1 MAKDVE
7 SDIEVVR
14 HDGNKDVASSASS
27 NDLDDTYNLYKQQ
40 NMDNV
45 DPQEASRVL
54 RRIDYH
60 ILPILM
66 MTYMLQYLDKSSI
79 NFASVHGLRQGTN
92 LKGQDYSWLGSI
104 FYFGYLVAQYPA
116 GYALQRLP
124 LGKFIG
130 AMILA
135 WGILIITT
143 PACTSFAVIATNRF
157 LLGLFGGTLGYAI
170 GHITSGLPQ
179 WMYIFLIFGSI
190 SIVWGV
196 VFLISMPD
204 IPSSARFLS
213 REERIVA
220 VERVA
225 TNRQGVK
232 NHHFKKYQLWQ
243 FLRDPKR

>member
-1 MAKDVE
+1 MDDLSPKCWPLPARVLLVVHGYVTSWKEISITAGKSSQCMQQATCDTGTMAKDVE

-157 LLGLFGGTLGYAI
+157 LLGVFEA
-170 GHITSGLPQ
+170 
-179 WMYIFLIFGSI
+179 
-190 SIVWGV
+190 V
-196 VFLISMPD
+196 VNPGFVLVMAMWD
-204 IPSSARFLS
+204 
-213 REERIVA
+213 
-220 VERVA
+220 
-225 TNRQGVK
+225 
-232 NHHFKKYQLWQ
+232 
-243 FLRDPKR
+243 

>member
-79 NFASVHGLRQGTN
+79 NFASVHGLRQGTRRAVPC
-92 LKGQDYSWLGSI
+92 WLC
-104 FYFGYLVAQYPA
+104 PA
-116 GYALQRLP
+116 
-124 LGKFIG
+124 KVTIG
-130 AMILA
+130 EVHR
-135 WGILIITT
+135 
-143 PACTSFAVIATNRF
+143 C
-157 LLGLFGGTLGYAI
+157 YD
-170 GHITSGLPQ
+170 SGLGDSD
-179 WMYIFLIFGSI
+179 YYDAGLYEFCGYC
-190 SIVWGV
+190 
-196 VFLISMPD
+196 D
-204 IPSSARFLS
+204 
-213 REERIVA
+213 E
-220 VERVA
+220 
-225 TNRQGVK
+225 
-232 NHHFKKYQLWQ
+232 
-243 FLRDPKR
+243 